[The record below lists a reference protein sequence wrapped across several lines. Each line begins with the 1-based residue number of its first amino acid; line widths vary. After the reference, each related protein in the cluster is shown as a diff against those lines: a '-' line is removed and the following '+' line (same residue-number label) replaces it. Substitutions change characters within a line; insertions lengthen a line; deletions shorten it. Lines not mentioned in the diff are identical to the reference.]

1 VSRVSYVIRRLLQ
14 LIPVALGVTA
24 VTFFMV
30 HMIPGDPARTMLGPR
45 ATDEAVAALHEQWG
59 LDQSLPRQYADFMT
73 GLAHGDLGD
82 SILYRVPTRELIF
95 DRLPATLWLIGF
107 AVVLAVVIAVPLAV
121 LAATKKNSVRDQAIR
136 AVPLFGLGMPPFWIG
151 IMLILVFSLN
161 AGRLF
166 PVGGYGHGLGGHL
179 HSMVLP
185 GLTVALFITPILIR
199 SLRASLLTVLES
211 DYVTTAR
218 AKGISERRVLMRHAV
233 RNAVISTVTVLGVNV
248 AFLVGTTVVVE
259 RVFALPG
266 VGGLMIDSILQR
278 DFPVVQGV
286 ALTFAVLVVV
296 VYLLTDVVHSLLDLR
311 VRLGA

>member
-1 VSRVSYVIRRLLQ
+1 VSRVSYVIRRLIQ
-14 LIPVALGVTA
+14 LIPVALGVTV

-59 LDQSLPRQYADFMT
+59 LDQSLPRQYADFMS

-82 SILYRVPTRELIF
+82 SLLYRVPTRELII

-121 LAATKKNSVRDQAIR
+121 LAATKKNSARDQVIR

-296 VYLLTDVVHSLLDLR
+296 VYLLTDIVHSLLDPR